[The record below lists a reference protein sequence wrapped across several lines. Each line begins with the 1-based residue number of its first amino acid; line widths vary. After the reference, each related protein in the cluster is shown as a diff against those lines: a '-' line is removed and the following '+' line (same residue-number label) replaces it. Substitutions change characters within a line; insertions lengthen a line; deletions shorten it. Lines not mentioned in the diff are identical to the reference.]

1 MKTSKLTVECL
12 KNISTPR
19 PDNAISIS
27 ELMELLCQIALALL
41 IIFVMANVLFTA
53 KARSELDE
61 AKGMIGFWKARY
73 KDIADTPAGEQY
85 KLRYK
90 ALINLQ
96 KQKLLNAVDKIEASA
111 RREYDLTRLT
121 KTQENGKLEFITEGI
136 LSADK
141 IVDTRFVEACKL
153 AKETVPYH
161 DKICQEWLSRVSL
174 MEGMRLTKPFDHSAG
189 HENLETLINEVI
201 TKENEAWL
209 FREINR
215 RVEDI
220 CNDIHSLQRAV
231 LAQLQSF
238 LREKPQTLKG
248 TKVYEL
254 VREYPSAPPKE
265 QGRLI
270 EQISKELY
278 QYAKTVFA
286 TNGVPLLNEV

>member
-12 KNISTPR
+12 ESLAIPR
-19 PDNAISIS
+19 PDNVISIS

-53 KARSELDE
+53 KARADLDE

-73 KDIADTPAGEQY
+73 KDISETPAGEQY

-96 KQKLLNAVDKIEASA
+96 KQKLLNAVEKIEASA

-121 KTQENGKLEFITEGI
+121 KTKENGKLEFITEGI

-153 AKETVPYH
+153 AKDTVPYR
-161 DKICQEWLSRVSL
+161 DRICQEWLSRVSL
-174 MEGMRLTKPFDHSAG
+174 MEGMRLTKPFDNSAG

-215 RVEDI
+215 RVEDL
-220 CNDIHSLQRAV
+220 CNDSRSLQRIV

-238 LREKPQTLKG
+238 FRENPQTLKG

-254 VREYPSAPPKE
+254 VRKYPSAPPQE

-270 EQISKELY
+270 EQISNELY
-278 QYAKTVFA
+278 QYAKTVF
-286 TNGVPLLNEV
+286 TKDGVPLLNDV